1 MTDALTQ
8 IHNNIMW
15 NRLIAVVEE
24 EAQALIRTA
33 FSTSVR
39 EAGDLAAAV
48 FDRQGRMMAQAITGT
63 PGHINS
69 VAECVKHF
77 IAKHPIDTMEP
88 GDVLITNDPWLAS
101 GHHNDVTIVTPV
113 FFKERVVGLVANT
126 CHVVDIGGRGFTPDG
141 RQIYEEG
148 LDIPILHLYRAGRL
162 NETLIEIIRMNVR
175 EANQVVG
182 DIFAFAGGNEVGAQ
196 RMVDMMT
203 EFGIDDLDDLADFM
217 IDSSRAATIKRIA
230 DLPNGTYRNSVTM
243 DGYERPIVLQAA
255 VTVSDDS
262 ILVDY
267 AGTSPPSSYGINVV
281 LNYTKAYTTYGI
293 KCAVA
298 PDIPNNAGSLEPLK
312 VMAPED
318 CILNVQRPAPVALRH
333 IIGHL
338 LPDTVLGA
346 LHPLL
351 PGGTLAESSSALAN
365 IQLRGGASVAG
376 DYAGKIVEFEM
387 MHFNNGGMGARPTK
401 DGLGATGFPNGVR
414 GVPVEAT
421 EAIAPVVFVRKELRR
436 DSGGPGKY
444 RGGLGQDIEL
454 RGTDGM
460 PFDVLAQYEK
470 VHNPALGRE
479 GGGAGLPTRVEL
491 GSGSKLRGKGQQS
504 IPPGDS
510 FYLGLPGGGGHGDPF
525 VRNAQAVAD
534 DVAGDYVS
542 VEAARELYGVAL
554 GPDGQV
560 DAEATSRIRNV
571 HGRPST

>member
-1 MTDALTQ
+1 MSVALER
-8 IHNNIMW
+8 IRNNVMW
-15 NRLIAVVEE
+15 NRLISVVEE

-48 FDRQGRMMAQAITGT
+48 FDRQGRMLAQAITGT

-77 IAKHPIDTMEP
+77 IAKHPVDTFEP

-113 FFKERVVGLVANT
+113 FFESRCVGLVANT

-148 LDIPILHLYRAGRL
+148 LNIPILFLYRAGVL

-182 DIFAFAGGNEVGAQ
+182 DIFSFAGGNEVGAQ
-196 RMVDMMT
+196 RLVDMMH
-203 EFGIDDLDDLADFM
+203 EFGIDDLQPLADFI
-217 IDSSRAATIKRIA
+217 IDSSRDATLARIA
-230 DLPNGTYRNSVTM
+230 ELPPGTYHNSVTM
-243 DGYERPIVLQAA
+243 DGYERPITLQAA
-255 VTVSDDS
+255 VTVSDTG
-262 ILVDY
+262 IHVDY
-267 AGTSPPSSYGINVV
+267 TGTSAPSTYGINVV
-281 LNYTKAYTTYGI
+281 LNYTTAYTTYGV

-298 PDIPNNAGSLEPLK
+298 PDIPNNAGSLAPLT
-312 VMAPED
+312 VSAPKD
-318 CILNVQRPAPVALRH
+318 TILNVQRPAPVALRH

-338 LPDTVLGA
+338 LPDTVIGA
-346 LHPLL
+346 LAPLI
-351 PGGTLAESSSALAN
+351 GDRAVAESSAALAN
-365 IQLRGGASVAG
+365 LQLRGGASVAG
-376 DYAGKIVEFEM
+376 DYTGPVVEFEM

-401 DGLGATGFPNGVR
+401 DGLSATGFPNGVR

-421 EAIAPVVFVRKELRR
+421 EAIAPVIFIRKELRE
-436 DSGGPGKY
+436 DSGGAGKY

-454 RGTDGM
+454 RGVDGI

-470 VHNPALGRE
+470 VDHPPRGRA
-479 GGGAGLPTRVEL
+479 GGGDGAPTVVAR
-491 GSGSKLRGKGQQS
+491 GSGSIMRGKGQQS

-510 FYLGLPGGGGHGDPF
+510 FYLGLAGGGGHGNPF
-525 VRNAQAVAD
+525 ERPPHLVAQDVAD
-534 DVAGDYVS
+534 GYVTT
-542 VEAARELYGVAL
+542 ETAERLYGVI
-554 GPDGQV
+554 V
-560 DAEATSRIRNV
+560 DETGELAIEATEARR
-571 HGRPST
+571 TT

>member
-1 MTDALTQ
+1 MSDALTR
-8 IHNNIMW
+8 IHNHIMW

-48 FDRQGRMMAQAITGT
+48 FDRQGRMLAQAITGT

-77 IAKHPIDTMEP
+77 LSKHPIDTMVP
-88 GDVLITNDPWLAS
+88 GDVLLTNDPWLAS
-101 GHHNDVTIVTPV
+101 GHHNDITLVTPF
-113 FFKERVVGLVANT
+113 FFKGRAVGLVANT
-126 CHVVDIGGRGFTPDG
+126 CHVVDIGGRGFTPDS

-148 LDIPILHLYRAGRL
+148 LDIPILHLYRAGEL

-196 RMVDMMT
+196 RMVDMMN
-203 EFGIDDLDDLADFM
+203 EFDIDDLGDLAEF
-217 IDSSRAATIKRIA
+217 IIESSRAATIKRIA
-230 DLPNGTYRNSVTM
+230 ALPNGTYHNSVTM
-243 DGYERPIVLQAA
+243 DGYEHPITLQAA
-255 VTVSDDS
+255 VTVSDDT

-267 AGTSPPSSYGINVV
+267 AGTSKPSTYGINVV

-293 KCAVA
+293 KCVVA
-298 PDIPNNAGSLEPLK
+298 PDIPNNAGSMEPLQ
-312 VMAPED
+312 VTAPED

-338 LPDTVLGA
+338 LPDTVIGA
-346 LHPLL
+346 LHPVL
-351 PGGTLAESSSALAN
+351 PGGALAESSSALAN
-365 IQLRGGASVAG
+365 LQLRGGSSVAG
-376 DYAGKIVEFEM
+376 DYVGEVVEFEM
-387 MHFNNGGMGARPTK
+387 MHFNNGGMGARPAK
-401 DGLGATGFPNGVR
+401 DGLSATGFPNGVR

-421 EAIAPVVFVRKELRR
+421 EAIVPIVFLRKELRQ
-436 DSGGPGKY
+436 DSGGAGKY

-454 RGTDGM
+454 MGTDGM

-470 VHNPALGRE
+470 VDNPAFGRD

-491 GSGSKLRGKGQQS
+491 GSGTRLRGKGQQS

-510 FYLGLPGGGGHGDPF
+510 LYLGLPGGGGHGNPFDRDP
-525 VRNAQAVAD
+525 AKVAE

-542 VEAARELYGVAL
+542 LDAAREMYGVVIV
-554 GPDGQV
+554 DGEV
-560 DAEATSRIRNV
+560 DESATSNLRAAPPTQ
-571 HGRPST
+571 G